1 MSTGHALA
9 DTSVFIGL
17 ENARFDEETMPASVS
32 VSVVTIAELRLGVLM
47 ASNVSDRA
55 RRMATLRL
63 AESLEPLPIDD
74 AAANAWATLVAQLRD
89 QGRKAPLN
97 DSWIAATAIARD
109 LPVMTQDG
117 DFDGMP
123 GVAIIRPAPALRL
136 PAGNGGRPKS
146 EQKPT

>member
-17 ENARFDEETMPASVS
+17 ENARFDEEAMPASVS
-32 VSVVTIAELRLGVLM
+32 VSVITIAELRLGVLI
-47 ASNVSDRA
+47 APAVPERA
-55 RRMATLRL
+55 RRMATLRV

-74 AAANAWATLVAQLRD
+74 AVANAWATLVAKLRE
-89 QGRKAPLN
+89 QGRKVPLN

-117 DFDGMP
+117 DFDLMP
-123 GVAIIRPAPALRL
+123 GVKVITVVSKLRRRTGL
-136 PAGNGGRPKS
+136 GRSTGLQDAG
-146 EQKPT
+146 